1 MLYFRCQQL
10 VGVGVGADICP
21 KADEPP
27 LLATSGA
34 RVFIDRSGQGGG
46 LPAETVASALT
57 VIFKLVISGL
67 TSIILIVL
75 GTVNLQFQSPFVP
88 VSLQSVLGTVAAHVL
103 RTIWSAHS

>member
-1 MLYFRCQQL
+1 M
-10 VGVGVGADICP
+10 GVGVGADICP

-75 GTVNLQFQSPFVP
+75 LLLLSH
-88 VSLQSVLGTVAAHVL
+88 VSHVRL
-103 RTIWSAHS
+103 CATP